1 MPPTSQ
7 LPSPTPANDQQV
19 TDLLTALVSG
29 TTGLPPALVR
39 PRWQPTPP
47 AQPPAT
53 TAWCS
58 VGIVNRS
65 SSDYPWEGQATL
77 PGSAGTEAVLQRRWS
92 SFEVVAS
99 FYGPGADDLAEQF
112 RDAAYRNTNLADL
125 SAAGIKL
132 TFVGDITSV
141 PDLINQQF
149 IDHSDVRL
157 TFAREIQRYYPGQSV
172 IEVTGTLTATD
183 VDIVIPLVDQQN
195 DVFVADWK
203 FNVNV

>member
-1 MPPTSQ
+1 MTFTSQ
-7 LPSPTPANDQQV
+7 LPTPAPANDQQV
-19 TDLLTALVSG
+19 TDLLTALVVG

-65 SSDYPWEGQATL
+65 SADYPWEGQVTL
-77 PGSAGTEAVLQRRWS
+77 PGSSGTEAVLQRRWS

-112 RDAAYRNTNLADL
+112 RDATYRNQNLRDL
-125 SAAGIKL
+125 GAAGIKL

-141 PDLINQQF
+141 PDLINQQY
-149 IDHSDVRL
+149 IDHSDVRI
-157 TFAREIQRYYPGQSV
+157 TFAREIQHYYPGESL

-183 VDIVIPLVDQQN
+183 VDIVIPLVDEKN
-195 DVFVADWK
+195 DAYAAAWNFY
-203 FNVNV
+203 VNP